1 MPEVTAARRRRLGPG
16 GQLWWLGLIGL
27 LLASSARV
35 VDAQQ
40 PANFPVPSG
49 WFYTE
54 ARGDAPPEYGFMV
67 SDDASSQFWTWFR
80 RFGGAP
86 VLGYPI
92 SHRFTYNGRLAQAF
106 QKAVFTWNATAGTV
120 EFVNIFD
127 DLAAAGKD
135 PWLLSAKQVP
145 PAQDWSADAGR
156 SWPEIVAAHLALL
169 DLDPAI
175 RSTYFAQ
182 DYPIQIYGLPMGARD
197 FGTVFVIRCQ
207 RAAFQRWKVSTP
219 WASAGQVTIANGG
232 DLMKEAGLLPQVAV
246 TPATLTGQLYQPPTA
261 TPTTT
266 GSPTPTPTI
275 TLTPTP
281 TLTPGPTSTPTST
294 PTPAGSGT
302 VRFDTFEAIV
312 QQVIFTNVLN
322 GASGPVNA
330 FAKFAVVLLRVRNN
344 GFEPNAVLPDDLIFR
359 DPSGRTGTIAATSAQ
374 HAAQDQF
381 GRPGLYQ
388 VIEPSFF
395 LEIVVVWDVDI
406 EVTSGGVI
414 PAFDPFIPDPPQRLP
429 TVGLGQPISFA
440 HWQLKVRG
448 AEYRPSYPASPGCLL
463 ATGTYIAVSVQ
474 ATNLARNDQTLNIG
488 DIRVQ
493 DGAGRLYDLAV
504 MAVQS
509 AAQKFYQSGGVPRGG
524 VGTPVPAGETLDLVL
539 VFDTAPD
546 SVTSIHGATP
556 RFTPLLLPRSHA
568 VDLGVVPAAAGSV
581 EPCFPTPTRT
591 PTAATPT
598 PTLSPTPTG
607 TPTPTATAG
616 TLAWRMFQ
624 EVGGVLRGVSFSTS

>member
-135 PWLLSAKQVP
+135 PWLLTAKQVP

-261 TPTTT
+261 TPHHHREPDPDPHHHPDANADPHSRTDQHPDFDPHP
-266 GSPTPTPTI
+266 GRQWDCPLRYLRGDRPAGHLHQRAQRRERASQRVCQVRSCAAAGAQQRLRAERRAAGRPDLPRPQR
-275 TLTPTP
+275 PDRHDRRHQRP
-281 TLTPGPTSTPTST
+281 ACRPGP
-294 PTPAGSGT
+294 
-302 VRFDTFEAIV
+302 VRPP
-312 QQVIFTNVLN
+312 
-322 GASGPVNA
+322 GPVPGHR
-330 FAKFAVVLLRVRNN
+330 AVVL
-344 GFEPNAVLPDDLIFR
+344 PR
-359 DPSGRTGTIAATSAQ
+359 DR
-374 HAAQDQF
+374 
-381 GRPGLYQ
+381 
-388 VIEPSFF
+388 
-395 LEIVVVWDVDI
+395 
-406 EVTSGGVI
+406 
-414 PAFDPFIPDPPQRLP
+414 
-429 TVGLGQPISFA
+429 
-440 HWQLKVRG
+440 
-448 AEYRPSYPASPGCLL
+448 
-463 ATGTYIAVSVQ
+463 
-474 ATNLARNDQTLNIG
+474 
-488 DIRVQ
+488 
-493 DGAGRLYDLAV
+493 GRL
-504 MAVQS
+504 
-509 AAQKFYQSGGVPRGG
+509 G
-524 VGTPVPAGETLDLVL
+524 
-539 VFDTAPD
+539 
-546 SVTSIHGATP
+546 
-556 RFTPLLLPRSHA
+556 
-568 VDLGVVPAAAGSV
+568 
-581 EPCFPTPTRT
+581 C
-591 PTAATPT
+591 
-598 PTLSPTPTG
+598 
-607 TPTPTATAG
+607 
-616 TLAWRMFQ
+616 
-624 EVGGVLRGVSFSTS
+624 